1 MTDPNVNPG
10 YGQNQQAPYGQNQ
23 YGPYPQAPYGQQPQ
37 APYGQNQYGPYP
49 QAPYGQQPQAPYG
62 QQPQAPY
69 VNSGI
74 PNAPVE
80 KDVREDEPRRAPVI
94 SIIFMF
100 LAANLLIFRYVM
112 IFANGNTG
120 AANILY
126 FMMAIGACVLMILG
140 LLIPKKQ
147 ILYGIGLLVFAL
159 SSLVDFVQALL
170 SSGDAADASMNFFLL
185 SAFTLAGLY
194 YVLKG
199 KGIKKG
205 LKLVACIIGLVFE
218 LSGSIVLFTTV
229 MNHIPSSMRAL
240 FATQVFVGM
249 AAFMLIWIATL
260 IFTPFGRKKR

>member
-23 YGPYPQAPYGQQPQ
+23 YGPYPQAPYGQ

-74 PNAPVE
+74 PNVPVE

-100 LAANLLIFRYVM
+100 LAVNLLIFRYVM